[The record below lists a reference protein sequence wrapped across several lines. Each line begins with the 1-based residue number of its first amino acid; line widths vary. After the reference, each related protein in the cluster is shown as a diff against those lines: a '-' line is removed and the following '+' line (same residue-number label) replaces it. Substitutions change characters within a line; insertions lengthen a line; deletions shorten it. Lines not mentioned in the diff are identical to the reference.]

1 MAFTKVS
8 VKNMLLWHMEGIL
21 GILHLFRKLCLIDHY
36 FLGVIAGSLKDF
48 PKREKQLDE
57 ASLIVLFHL
66 E

>member
-1 MAFTKVS
+1 
-8 VKNMLLWHMEGIL
+8 MLLWHMGGIL

-36 FLGVIAGSLKDF
+36 FLRVIAGSLKDF